1 MRAIFIREPGGPE
14 VLELREVPDPLPGPG
29 EITVRVWATALNRAD
44 LLQRRGLY
52 PAPPDSPADI
62 PGLEFAGVV
71 EVLGPRSSRFKVGD
85 KVMGVVGGG
94 AYAERLVLHERA
106 AVRAP
111 AGMDLTQAA
120 AIPEAYFT
128 AFDALVLQAGLR
140 SGERVLIHA
149 VGSGVG
155 TAAVQV
161 ARLIGARTLGT
172 ARSDEKLRKAQR
184 LGLETAILAREA
196 KFAEE
201 AKKATGGAGVDV
213 VLDLVGGAYLD
224 ENLRA
229 LAPRGRQVVVGLV
242 AGTSAPLNLAA
253 LLAKRLEIRGTVLR
267 SRPLEEKIAVAQAFE
282 RQMLPALDSGAL
294 RPVVDEVMPMAEV
307 QQAHRRMESNE
318 TFGKL
323 VLAW

>member
-1 MRAIFIREPGGPE
+1 MRAICIREPGGPE
-14 VLELREVPDPLPGPG
+14 VLELRELPDPLPGPG
-29 EITVRVWATALNRAD
+29 EIRVKVHATALNRAD

-71 EVLGPRSSRFKVGD
+71 EVLGPRASRFKVGD

-106 AVRAP
+106 AVRSP

-128 AFDALVLQAGLR
+128 AFDALILQAGLR
-140 SGERVLIHA
+140 SGERLLIHA

-172 ARSDEKLRKAQR
+172 ARSEEKLRKAQR
-184 LGLETAILAREA
+184 LGLETAIVAREP

-201 AKKATGGAGVDV
+201 VKKATGGAGVDV
-213 VLDLVGGAYLD
+213 VLDLVGGAYLE
-224 ENLRA
+224 ENVRA

-242 AGTSAPLNLAA
+242 AGTSAPLNLGA

-282 RQMLPALDSGAL
+282 RQILPALDSGAL

-323 VLAW
+323 VLVW

>member
-1 MRAIFIREPGGPE
+1 MRAICIREPGGPE
-14 VLELREVPDPLPGPG
+14 VLELREQPDPLPGPG
-29 EITVRVWATALNRAD
+29 ELGIKVHATALNRAD

-62 PGLEFAGVV
+62 PGLEFSGVV
-71 EVLGPRSSRFKVGD
+71 ESLGPRCTRFKVGD

-94 AYAERLVLHERA
+94 GYAERLTIHERA

-111 AGMDLTQAA
+111 AGMDLAQAA
-120 AIPEAYFT
+120 AVPEAYFT
-128 AFDALVLQAGLR
+128 AFDAMVLQAGLR
-140 SGERVLIHA
+140 SGERLLIHA

-155 TAAVQV
+155 TAAVQL
-161 ARLIGARTLGT
+161 ARFIGARALGT
-172 ARSDEKLRKAQR
+172 ARTEDKLRKAQR
-184 LGLETAILAREA
+184 LGLETAILAKDG

-201 AKKATGGAGVDV
+201 VKKATSGAGVDA
-213 VLDLVGGAYLD
+213 VLDLVGGAYLE

-229 LAPRGRQVVVGLV
+229 LAPKGRQVVVGLV
-242 AGTSAPLNLAA
+242 AGASAPLNLGV

-282 RQMLPALDSGAL
+282 RQVLPGLDSGVL
-294 RPVVDEVMPMAEV
+294 RPVVDEVLPMTEV
-307 QQAHRRMESNE
+307 QQAHRRMESND